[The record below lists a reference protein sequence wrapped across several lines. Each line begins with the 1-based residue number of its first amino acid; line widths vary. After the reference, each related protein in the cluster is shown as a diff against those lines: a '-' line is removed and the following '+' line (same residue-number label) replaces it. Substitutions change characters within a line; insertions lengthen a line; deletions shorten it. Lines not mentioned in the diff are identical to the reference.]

1 MSFRKPC
8 HMPFRK
14 LIPSFTLTAWLSI
27 SMNFRILLANYPLDV
42 ISINETMK
50 VLPGYKIV
58 RRDRNRNGGGV
69 CFYIKTAITYLRTES
84 N

>member
-1 MSFRKPC
+1 MAFLNITS
-8 HMPFRK
+8 
-14 LIPSFTLTAWLSI
+14 LTKHIDEL
-27 SMNFRILLANYPLDV
+27 RILLANYPLDV